1 MLNFWFIFKNLVRTD
16 ASGQKVFYPNGI
28 LATGYII
35 PSDDVYKRLRN
46 GYIAITLATL
56 LFIILGAVLYFVLN
70 LNIYVALLIPVVL
83 YLIIYYSWVHT
94 QTRDLVK
101 VKKS

>member
-1 MLNFWFIFKNLVRTD
+1 MFNLWFVFKNIFRTD
-16 ASGQKVFYPNGI
+16 SDGQKLFYPNGI

-35 PSDDVYKRLRN
+35 PSDEVYKRLRN

-56 LFIILGAVLYFVLN
+56 LFIILAAVLLFVLN
-70 LNIYVALLIPVVL
+70 LNLFVAFLIPIIL
-83 YLIIYYSWVHT
+83 YLVTYYTWVHT

-101 VKKS
+101 VKK